1 MAVADDTTRLMPR
14 GGLTIAAIVGLAASV
29 LAIGGIPLLRDTLSM
44 WDLGQGPSP
53 YFIPSHALRLYI
65 LTPLVTLATAILFVA
80 PGLSLAATFG
90 RDKGVAYWLICA
102 FAWSLPAITLPTAAL
117 QLATGAVLK
126 GPAFGALVLAV
137 ALCCFGLLAFRLSQ
151 GRRMLLR
158 IGPDRADLMVGIIL
172 FLLMLILLAPKFYW
186 ENFTGDGSGS
196 LQFARLYIHTLWP
209 FWMPEAG
216 TIAKAPG
223 LSMVLFVLPESW
235 FVRLWG
241 EAEFSVRA
249 PYLMYLA
256 MVYPVIAGLIRF
268 GGPGLRDRAIHLGD
282 HVLIAGALGVYTV
295 TIIYS
300 GGYNPYFGDSPMPA
314 ARETLAIALFLGY
327 VLALAQDRLS
337 MMVLTGLLASITIP
351 TGGLWLGMVAVACWL
366 VWGRSDPR
374 RTRASL
380 LVVLLAV
387 AVSVLVPLLIG
398 VLGLNYPAEGE
409 FGVKAI
415 VNRLRYVA
423 LTDWERFA
431 FVIVPCGIVP
441 AAFLLTWRSQDRM
454 ARVVTLATTAF
465 FLFFYLQG
473 YRVLLHH
480 FAPVMLAPLVVF
492 WRSPHLHTGVAAG
505 FLRPLAG
512 LGLVASLWLAWPAE
526 MRLHDFDRGIG
537 AAIETSGPV
546 FETAERGPG
555 DRFRG
560 FEPKALAVAH
570 DLLGQMFPIGYRDT
584 DAQERFYGAPLVW
597 WFYSEFPKP
606 DGQAVNYRIKPL
618 ADASPADGAKFA
630 EFDGYGLYIAD
641 PAVYEAHRT
650 TVLPTDTGARI
661 FVVSRDQM
669 FGKGAKTG
677 DRLVI
682 DLVAVVRGIFGL
694 KPPAADDTAQEG

>member
-1 MAVADDTTRLMPR
+1 MAVAMDTARPGR
-14 GGLTIAAIVGLAASV
+14 KSGLAVGAVIGLLASLV
-29 LAIGGIPLLRDTLSM
+29 AIGGIPVLRGTLGM

-53 YFIPSHALRLYI
+53 YFIPSQALPLYI
-65 LTPLVTLATAILFVA
+65 FTPLITLATALLFLA
-80 PGLSLAATFG
+80 PGLALAATFG

-117 QLATGAVLK
+117 QLATGIVLK

-137 ALCCFGLLAFRLSQ
+137 AVACFGLLAVRLSQ
-151 GRRMLLR
+151 GRRLLLR
-158 IGPDRADLMVGIIL
+158 IGPDRADLAAGVIL
-172 FLLMLILLAPKFYW
+172 FLLVLILLAPKFYW
-186 ENFTGDGSGS
+186 ENFTGDGHGS

-241 EAEFSVRA
+241 ETEFSVRA

-256 MVYPVIAGLIRF
+256 MVYPVIAGLIRY
-268 GGPGLRDRAIHLGD
+268 GGPGLRDRAIQLGD
-282 HVLIAGALGVYTV
+282 HVLIAGALGVYTI

-314 ARETLAIALFLGY
+314 ARETLAIALFLCY

-337 MMVLTGLLASITIP
+337 MMVLTGLLASVTIP

-380 LVVLLAV
+380 LVVALAL

-398 VLGLNYPAEGE
+398 VLGLYYPAEGE
-409 FGVKAI
+409 FGLKAI

-431 FVIVPCGIVP
+431 FLIVPCGIVP
-441 AAFLLTWRSQDRM
+441 AAFLLTWRSQDRLS
-454 ARVVTLATTAF
+454 RVLTLATAAF

-480 FAPVMLAPLVVF
+480 FAPVMLAPLIVF
-492 WRSPHLHTGVAAG
+492 WRSPHLHMGVAAG
-505 FLRPLAG
+505 FLRPLAA
-512 LGLVASLWLAWPAE
+512 LGLAAALWLAWPAE
-526 MRLHDFDRGIG
+526 MRMHDFDRGIG
-537 AAIETSGPV
+537 AATETSGPV
-546 FETAERGPG
+546 FEAAERGPG

-560 FEPKALAVAH
+560 FDPEALATAH
-570 DLLGQMFPIGYRDT
+570 ELLGQLFPIGYRDT

-597 WFYSEFPKP
+597 WFYSEFPK
-606 DGQAVNYRIKPL
+606 DAGQVVNYRIKPKDE
-618 ADASPADGAKFA
+618 AAAADGQMFA

-641 PAVYEAHRT
+641 AAVYETHRT

-669 FGKGAKTG
+669 FGKGARTG

-682 DLVAVVRGIFGL
+682 DLVAVVRGVFGL
-694 KPPAADDTAQEG
+694 KTPVADQAAQEG